1 MGLPPAPDTVPL
13 GTLAGRAWDAV
24 VVGAGPAG
32 SAAARVLAGGGFRTV
47 LLDRDTL
54 PRAKVC
60 GDALLPDALAALG
73 RLGALGEVRARGF
86 RARTLRVWSP
96 AGIRVDLDVEA
107 LLLPRIELDAI
118 VAGSAVGAG
127 ALLSRARVVSLDL
140 EPAGVRVRTREGP
153 DLAARVV
160 VVATGARRSL
170 APRVRGGAPSPSPP
184 DAVAARR
191 YLMCPGGPEVLQV
204 IYHRSVLPGYGWI
217 FPLGGGL
224 YNVGCGAFRS
234 RRLHEPLHRLFR
246 RLLDEFPPARDLV
259 SRGSFVSPLEAAPLR
274 CGPPEGPFC
283 GPGPVVWAGEVAGTT
298 FPFTGEGVGKALATG
313 ELAGRAACGHLRS
326 GDGADLHG
334 YTGTVLRDIA
344 PRYRAYRA
352 AERWVARPWVCDLLA
367 RRVNRSRRLRRS
379 AAAVLR
385 EAASPG
391 EVFSISG
398 VVRSLLG

>member
-1 MGLPPAPDTVPL
+1 MGLPPAPETVPL
-13 GTLAGRAWDAV
+13 GSLGDRVWDAV

-32 SAAARVLAGGGFRTV
+32 SAAARVLAGEGFQTV
-47 LLDRDTL
+47 LLDREAL

-60 GDALLPDALAALG
+60 GDALLPDALSALE
-73 RLGALGEVRARGF
+73 RLGVLERVRARAF
-86 RARTLRVWSP
+86 RAHTLRVWSP
-96 AGIRVDLDVEA
+96 SGVRVDLDVEA
-107 LLLPRIELDAI
+107 LLLPRTELDAI

-127 ALLSRARVVSLDL
+127 SVLARARVVSLD
-140 EPAGVRVRTREGP
+140 PDPRGMRVRTREGP
-153 DLAARVV
+153 GLTARVV

-170 APRVRGGAPSPSPP
+170 APRVRGAALPSSPP

-191 YLMCPGGPEVLQV
+191 YLRCPGGPEALQV

-224 YNVGCGAFRS
+224 YNVGCGVFGTRS
-234 RRLHEPLHRLFR
+234 RSEPLHRLFR
-246 RLLDEFPPARDLV
+246 RLLEEFPPARDLA
-259 SRGSFVSPLEAAPLR
+259 SRGSFVSPLQAAPLR

-313 ELAGRAACGHLRS
+313 ELAGRSASRHLRS
-326 GDGADLHG
+326 GRGGEIQG
-334 YTGTVLRDIA
+334 YRGVVLRDIA

-352 AERWVARPWVCDLLA
+352 AERWVARPWVCDFLA
-367 RRVNRSRRLRRS
+367 RQVNRSRSLRRS

-385 EAASPG
+385 EAASPR
-391 EVFSISG
+391 EVFSVSG
-398 VVRSLLG
+398 VMRSLLG